1 MKVAVTGARGF
12 VGRHVLRE
20 LARRGVQVSATERP
34 GVERARPAVDGEIQW
49 VPLDLAAARGVE
61 DFEAL
66 GRPDVLI
73 HLAWGG
79 LPNYRSLH
87 HFETELPRHYAFLSG
102 LIRAGLPA
110 LVTAGTCFEYGM
122 RSGPLRA
129 GEETRP
135 ENPYGFAKDCLRR
148 QLQLLKARTPFRL
161 TWARLFYMYGEGQPE
176 TSLLPLLRKAVMA
189 GEKEFAMSGGEQ
201 LRDYLPV
208 GTVARQLVDH
218 ALDGGDAG
226 PVNICS
232 GVPVSVRRFVE
243 GWIAEN
249 NWPIALKLG
258 ALPYP
263 DYEPMAFWGVPG
275 PSSDAPAGTS

>member
-1 MKVAVTGARGF
+1 MR
-12 VGRHVLRE
+12 
-20 LARRGVQVSATERP
+20 ATTHGP
-34 GVERARPAVDGEIQW
+34 ATRPAVDGDIQW
-49 VPLDLAAARGVE
+49 VPLDLGAARGE
-61 DFEAL
+61 EAFAAL

-102 LIRAGLPA
+102 LIGAGLPA

-129 GEETRP
+129 DEETKP

-161 TWARLFYMYGEGQPE
+161 TWARLFYMYGDGQPE
-176 TSLLPLLRKAVMA
+176 TSLLPLLRQAVMA
-189 GEKEFAMSGGEQ
+189 GQKEFAMSGGEQ

-208 GTVARQLVDH
+208 EAVARQLVDH
-218 ALDGGDAG
+218 ALGGADPG
-226 PVNICS
+226 PVN
-232 GVPVSVRRFVE
+232 VE

-249 NWPIALKLG
+249 KWPIALKLG

-263 DYEPMAFWGVPG
+263 DYEPMAFWGLPG
-275 PSSDAPAGTS
+275 LSPSVRAGSPANAE